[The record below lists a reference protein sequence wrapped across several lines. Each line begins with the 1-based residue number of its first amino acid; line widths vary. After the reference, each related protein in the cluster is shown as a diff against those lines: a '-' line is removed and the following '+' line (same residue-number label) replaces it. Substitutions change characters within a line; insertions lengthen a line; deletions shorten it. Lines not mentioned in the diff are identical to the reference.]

1 MSITRRELKFLR
13 QRLDEPVSSFI
24 SRWRDKV
31 AEMIEQPTERDQ
43 MYMFFRSLQPRFTRH
58 LMGVHF

>member
-43 MYMFFRSLQPRFTRH
+43 MYMFFRSLQPRFT
-58 LMGVHF
+58 